1 MRENHLKTL
10 FAEGRA
16 AINGWLSIPST
27 VSAEALSQVGFD
39 SVTID
44 LQHGPIDYHGALLM
58 LQAMSASPVVPLCR
72 VPWNDPAHIMK
83 MLDAGSYGIICPMI
97 NDRAEAEALVGA
109 SRYPPLGYRSHGPT
123 RARLFAGADYPEH
136 ANDTVLAFAMIET
149 KAGLDNLEEIL
160 GTPGLDGVY
169 VGPADLSLGLGG
181 RPGADW
187 EEGPVPE
194 ALERIVTATRAR
206 GLVAGLHTA
215 SADYAGRMIAKGFQ
229 FVSIQSDLSFLT
241 GAAREMIAA
250 VRGDGADTASDGPY

>member
-16 AINGWLSIPST
+16 AVNGWLTIPST

-44 LQHGPIDYHGALLM
+44 LQHGPIDYHGALPM

-97 NDRAEAEALVGA
+97 NDRTEAEAFVGA
-109 SRYPPLGYRSHGPT
+109 CRYPPLGYRSHGPT

-136 ANDTVLAFAMIET
+136 ANDTVLTLAMIET
-149 KAGLDNLEEIL
+149 RAGLDNLEEIL
-160 GTPGLDGVY
+160 DTPGLDGVY

-181 RPGADW
+181 RPGADF
-187 EEGPVPE
+187 EDGPVLA
-194 ALERIVTATRAR
+194 ALARIVAATKER
-206 GLVAGLHTA
+206 GLIAGLHNA
-215 SADYAGRMIAKGFQ
+215 SAAYARRMIAEGYQ
-229 FVSIQSDLSFLT
+229 FVSIQSDLSYLT
-241 GAAREMIAA
+241 RAASDMVAA
-250 VRGDGADTASDGPY
+250 VRGDSGDTSAGGPY